1 MSITG
6 TGTQADPYIV
16 ETYEDLKTAVEYPTE
31 NNMYYARYI
40 EFKEKTT
47 IDLSSEYPGQA
58 SPDITVG
65 VGIRT
70 GNWSPTVHLSIDG
83 KGSTISG
90 YSSELP
96 LFHIPYA
103 NRGDGYHSIDTAT
116 DTGYFELKNI
126 TITKGYFPQ
135 SPIIAVR
142 STPKLRNVSIDAMIE
157 NPDCLMFSVY
167 PNKHNGYIKQC
178 AFSFVKTIYDNSYNS
193 GRLIPFSDH
202 NNIITWSNNHQESSN
217 HTWDGLSSNY
227 GCQPIAR
234 VPITDCKIDIS
245 SIVPVTFLTN
255 SSVSSSSNIV
265 KSYFSRNT
273 IILRGVT
280 SIKHFFSTS
289 GSVSN
294 SDGNTSVANCVIR
307 GNSTGQIELNFT
319 NVAGAEMRYTM
330 LDGGVCIVDHTAL
343 PNAVIQ
349 FPEGQNCPF
358 KLLTAEEIK
367 NPAYLR
373 SIGFECG
380 G

>member
-16 ETYEDLKTAVEYPTE
+16 ETYEDLKTAVEYPGETDLIY
-31 NNMYYARYI
+31 MRYI

-47 IDLSSEYPGQA
+47 IDLASEYPGQA

-70 GNWSPTVHLSIDG
+70 GNWSPRVHLSIDG

-103 NRGDGYHSIDTAT
+103 NRDDNYHSIDSAT

-126 TITKGYFPQ
+126 AITKGYFPQ
-135 SPIIAVR
+135 SPIIVSR
-142 STPKLRNVSIDAMIE
+142 SNPKLSNVSIDAIIE
-157 NPDCLMFSVY
+157 NPDCLMFSVATGHT
-167 PNKHNGYIKQC
+167 HNGFIKRC
-178 AFSFVKTIYDNSYNS
+178 AFSFIKTKYDNSYNS
-193 GRLIPFSDH
+193 GRLIPFSNRGAMISWD
-202 NNIITWSNNHQESSN
+202 NNHQESSN
-217 HTWDGLSSNY
+217 HIWDSFSSAN
-227 GCQPIAR
+227 GCQPIKR

-245 SIVPVTFLTN
+245 SVVPVTFLATSAN
-255 SSVSSSSNIV
+255 MDNAHIM

-280 SIKHFFSTS
+280 PIKHFLT
-289 GSVSN
+289 GGGRDN
-294 SDGNTSVANCVIR
+294 TTGNTSLANCVIK
-307 GNSTGQIELNFT
+307 GNSTGQIELSFT
-319 NVAGAEMRYTM
+319 DITGVELDYAR
-330 LDGGVCIVDHTAL
+330 LDGGVCVVDHTAL
-343 PNAVIQ
+343 PNAVVQ
-349 FPEGQNCPF
+349 VPAGQNSPF
-358 KLLTAEEIK
+358 KLLTSEEIK

>member
-16 ETYEDLKTAVEYPTE
+16 ETYEDLKTAVEYPGETDLIY
-31 NNMYYARYI
+31 MRYI
-40 EFKEKTT
+40 EFKEKTN
-47 IDLSSEYPGQA
+47 IDLASEYPGQA

-70 GNWSPTVHLSIDG
+70 GNWSPRVHLSIDG

-103 NRGDGYHSIDTAT
+103 NCGDGYHAIDSAT

-135 SPIIAVR
+135 SPIISVR
-142 STPKLRNVSIDAMIE
+142 STPKLSNVSIDAMVE
-157 NPDCLMFSVY
+157 NPDCLMFSIY
-167 PNKHNGYIKQC
+167 PGEHNGYIRQC
-178 AFSFVKTIYDNSYNS
+178 SFSFVKTKHDNSHNS
-193 GRLIPFSDH
+193 GRIVPFSNKNVRISWA
-202 NNIITWSNNHQESSN
+202 NNNQESPN
-217 HTWDGLSSNY
+217 HTWDSMPGTY
-227 GCQPIAR
+227 GCQPIGR

-245 SIVPVTFLTN
+245 SVVPVTFLTTA
-255 SSVSSSSNIV
+255 SISSSYSVV

-273 IILRGVT
+273 IILRGT
-280 SIKHFFSTS
+280 TQILHFFTGGGTS
-289 GSVSN
+289 N
-294 SDGNTSVANCVIR
+294 ADGNTSVANCVIK
-307 GNSTGQIELNFT
+307 GNSTGQIDLNFSD
-319 NVAGAEMRYTM
+319 VAGTELDYAR
-330 LDGGVCIVDHTAL
+330 LDGGVCVVDHTAL
-343 PNAVIQ
+343 PNASIQ
-349 FPEGQNCPF
+349 VPAGKNSPF
-358 KLLTAEEIK
+358 KLLTSEEIK

>member
-31 NNMYYARYI
+31 DDLNYTRYV

-47 IDLSSEYPGQA
+47 IDLASEYPGQA

-70 GNWSPTVHLSIDG
+70 GNSSPRVHLSIDG

-103 NRGDGYHSIDTAT
+103 NRGDGYHSIDDSAT
-116 DTGYFELKNI
+116 TGYFELKNI

-135 SPIIAVR
+135 SPIISVR
-142 STPKLRNVSIDAMIE
+142 STPKLSNVSIDAIVE
-157 NPDCLMFSVY
+157 NPDGLMFSIY
-167 PNKHNGYIKQC
+167 PSEHNGYIRRC
-178 AFSFVKTIYDNSYNS
+178 SFSFVKTKYDNSYNS
-193 GRLIPFSDH
+193 GRLVPFSNKNVRISWIT
-202 NNIITWSNNHQESSN
+202 NNQEASN
-217 HTWDGLSSNY
+217 HTWDSMSNTY
-227 GCQPIAR
+227 GCSPIGR
-234 VPITDCKIDIS
+234 IPITDCKIDIS
-245 SIVPVTFLTN
+245 SVVPVTFLTTA
-255 SSVSSSSNIV
+255 SGSSSYNIV

-273 IILRGVT
+273 IILRGT
-280 SIKHFFSTS
+280 TQILHFFTGGGASKA
-289 GSVSN
+289 
-294 SDGNTSVANCVIR
+294 DGNTSIANCVIK
-307 GNSTGQIELNFT
+307 GNSTGQINLNFSDISGT
-319 NVAGAEMRYTM
+319 ELDYAR
-330 LDGGVCIVDHTAL
+330 LDGGVCVVDHTAL

-349 FPEGQNCPF
+349 APEGKNSPF

>member
-31 NNMYYARYI
+31 DDMCYARYV
-40 EFKEKTT
+40 EFKEKVN
-47 IDLSSEYPGQA
+47 IDLASEYPGQA

-70 GNWSPTVHLSIDG
+70 GNWSPKVHLFIDG

-103 NRGDGYHSIDTAT
+103 NRNDACHSIDTAT

-157 NPDCLMFSVY
+157 NPDCLMFSIY
-167 PNKHNGYIKQC
+167 PGKHTGFIKQC
-178 AFSFVKTIYDNSYNS
+178 AFSFVKTKYDNSHNS
-193 GRLIPFSDH
+193 GRLVPFSDKNKQLYWG
-202 NNIITWSNNHQESSN
+202 NNNQGSQN
-217 HTWDGLSSNY
+217 HTWDSMSNDY
-227 GCQPIAR
+227 GCYPINR
-234 VPITDCKIDIS
+234 IPITDCKLDIS
-245 SIVPVTFLTN
+245 SIVPVTFLTTA
-255 SSVSSSSNIV
+255 SISSSSGVV

-273 IILRGVT
+273 IILRGT
-280 SIKHFFSTS
+280 TQILHFFADGGT
-289 GSVSN
+289 GN
-294 SDGNTSVANCVIR
+294 ADGNTSIANCVIK
-307 GNSTGQIELNFT
+307 GNSTGQIDLNFT
-319 NVAGAEMRYTM
+319 NPAGSEIGYTK
-330 LDGGVCIVDHTAL
+330 LDGGVCVVDHTAL

-349 FPEGQNCPF
+349 VPAEKNSPF

>member
-31 NNMYYARYI
+31 NDLVYMRYV
-40 EFKEKTT
+40 EFKEKVN
-47 IDLSSEYPGQA
+47 IDLASEYPGQA

-70 GNWSPTVHLSIDG
+70 GNWGPRVHLSIDG

-96 LFHIPYA
+96 MFHIPYA
-103 NRGDGYHSIDTAT
+103 NRGDDDHAMDSAT

-135 SPIIAVR
+135 SPIIVSR
-142 STPKLRNVSIDAMIE
+142 SIPKLSNVSIDAIVE
-157 NPDCLMFSVY
+157 NPDCLMFSVQTG
-167 PNKHNGYIKQC
+167 NIHTGFIKRC
-178 AFSFVKTIYDNSYNS
+178 AFSFVKTKYDNSYNS
-193 GRLIPFSDH
+193 GRLIPFSNKAAMISWD
-202 NNIITWSNNHQESSN
+202 NNRQESSN
-217 HTWDGLSSNY
+217 HTWDSFSYYN
-227 GCQPIAR
+227 GCQPIKR

-245 SIVPVTFLTN
+245 SVVPVTFFATGAN
-255 SSVSSSSNIV
+255 SDSGRIM

-273 IILRGVT
+273 IILRGAT
-280 SIKHFFSTS
+280 PIKHFLTGGGTS
-289 GSVSN
+289 N
-294 SDGNTSVANCVIR
+294 TDGNTSIANCVIK
-307 GNSTGQIELNFT
+307 GNSTGTIELNFT
-319 NVAGAEMRYTM
+319 DVTGAALDYDR
-330 LDGGVCIVDHTAL
+330 LDGGVCVVDHTAL

-349 FPEGQNCPF
+349 VPAGKNSPF
-358 KLLTAEEIK
+358 KLLTAEEIR

>member
-31 NNMYYARYI
+31 NDLVYLRYV
-40 EFKEKTT
+40 EFKEKVN
-47 IDLSSEYPGQA
+47 IDLASEYPGQA

-70 GNWSPTVHLSIDG
+70 GNWGPRVHLSIDG

-103 NRGDGYHSIDTAT
+103 NRGDGYHIIDSAT

-135 SPIIAVR
+135 SPIISVR
-142 STPKLRNVSIDAMIE
+142 STPKLRNVSIDATIE
-157 NPDCLMFSVY
+157 NPDCLMFVVY
-167 PNKHNGYIKQC
+167 PGKHNGYIRQC
-178 AFSFVKTIYDNSYNS
+178 SFSFVKTKYDNSYNS
-193 GRLIPFSDH
+193 GRIVPFSDK
-202 NNIITWSNNHQESSN
+202 NNQLYWGNNNQQSSN
-217 HTWDGLSSNY
+217 HTWDSMSGYY
-227 GCQPIAR
+227 GCYPIGR
-234 VPITDCKIDIS
+234 TPITDCKLDIS
-245 SIVPVTFLTN
+245 SIVPVTFLTTA
-255 SSVSSSSNIV
+255 SISSSSNVV

-280 SIKHFFSTS
+280 PIKHFFSNSPAS
-289 GSVSN
+289 GN
-294 SDGNTSVANCVIR
+294 ADGNTSVANCVIK
-307 GNSTGQIELNFT
+307 GNSTGQIELNFADVNGT
-319 NVAGAEMRYTM
+319 EMSYTR
-330 LDGGVCIVDHTAL
+330 LDGGVCVVDHTAL

-349 FPEGQNCPF
+349 APEGQNSPF